1 MGLLFYAEIDFS
13 FLIDFI
19 GLKWTKCIYA
29 DVREGPQKRTTGID
43 TFCDKLIV
51 FGDDFPRIGP
61 ESARSDFWDSRP
73 DAWGGSGRR
82 PSQVLCGPG

>member
-1 MGLLFYAEIDFS
+1 MYGNPNVGRQI
-13 FLIDFI
+13 
-19 GLKWTKCIYA
+19 
-29 DVREGPQKRTTGID
+29 RTTGIH

-51 FGDDFPRIGP
+51 FGDDFTRIGP